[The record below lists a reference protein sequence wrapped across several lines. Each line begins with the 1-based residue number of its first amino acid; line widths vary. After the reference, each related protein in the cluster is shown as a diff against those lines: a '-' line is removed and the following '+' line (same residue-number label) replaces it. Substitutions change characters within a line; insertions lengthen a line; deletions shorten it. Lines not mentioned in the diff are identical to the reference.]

1 MSLVV
6 ERIVILPVIA
16 GIRDTAAVSIM
27 SINTVTNAVS
37 GVDLTSDDPIAVAA
51 LGAYQLQSSAQV
63 ETLTTS
69 LAAKTTAYDAEV
81 AKVTA
86 LTAEKTALTSEKAT
100 LESTIEELRSDIA
113 DLDTALDA
121 EQQLTAT
128 LQAQIIEL
136 TPPPAPLSI
145 TRYQCTTWL
154 RSVNILQPNQS
165 VSDLV
170 RMIVTDQDAQLR
182 ALDRWELGT
191 SVLRNDP
198 MIETLGQLLG
208 LNSEALDAAFL
219 VASQIQ

>member
-37 GVDLTSDDPIAVAA
+37 GVDLTSSDPIAITA
-51 LGAYQLQSSAQV
+51 LEAYQMQSSAQV
-63 ETLTTS
+63 ETLTAQ

-81 AKVTA
+81 EKVAA
-86 LTAEKTALTSEKAT
+86 LKAEKAT
-100 LESTIEELRSDIA
+100 LLSDKSALASDKESLTTQLAAANETIIG
-113 DLDTALDA
+113 
-121 EQQLTAT
+121 
-128 LQAQIIEL
+128 LQARIVEL
-136 TPPPAPLSI
+136 TPPEQPASI

-154 RSVNILQPNQS
+154 RSANLLQPTQS
-165 VSDLV
+165 VSDLIKQ
-170 RMIVTDQDAQLR
+170 IVSNPDSQLA
-182 ALDRWELGT
+182 ALDRWDLGT
-191 SVLRNDP
+191 AVLRNDP

-208 LNSEALDAAFL
+208 LNTQQLDQAFL

>member
-1 MSLVV
+1 MIVV

-16 GIRDTAAVSIM
+16 GVRDTAAVSIM

-37 GVDLTSDDPIAVAA
+37 GVDLTSDDPIAINA
-51 LGAYQLQSSAQV
+51 LAAYQLQASAQV
-63 ETLTTS
+63 ATLTTD

-81 AKVTA
+81 AKVTT
-86 LTAEKTALTSEKAT
+86 LTTEKSTLTTEKTALEAT
-100 LESTIEELRSDIA
+100 IQELRGDIA
-113 DLDTALDA
+113 DLDTALDT
-121 EQQLTAT
+121 EQQLTAS
-128 LQAQIIEL
+128 LQAQIVEL
-136 TPPPAPLSI
+136 TPPPSPLSI

-154 RSVNILQPNQS
+154 RGANLLQPSQS

-170 RMIVTDQDAQLR
+170 KLIVTDPDAQLR

-208 LNSEALDAAFL
+208 LNTEALDEAFL